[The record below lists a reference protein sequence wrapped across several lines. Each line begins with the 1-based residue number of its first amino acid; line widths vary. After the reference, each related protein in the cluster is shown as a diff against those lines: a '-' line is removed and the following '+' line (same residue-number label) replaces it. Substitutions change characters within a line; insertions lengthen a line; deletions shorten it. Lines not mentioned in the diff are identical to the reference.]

1 MPIGSGP
8 NIYRALAGP
17 NDPANDA
24 RALLGQGVAMGWGDE
39 LEAAYRAYGPGAMQ
53 AFGATLTTPGAAPP
67 PAYGK
72 ELAALGAKYAAY
84 AKRNPGRA
92 AGLEFAG
99 SVLPFLAPAGAV
111 VTGARGASRAGMA
124 GKVALQ
130 EAGIGALYGAGKGES
145 PTERAGGA
153 VAGAIINGLVG
164 GGTAAGLAYSPEI
177 KALAKKYGPQVA
189 AQYAPLLAL
198 TGLGVASSKKPTA
211 AKKPAPR
218 KPPAG
223 K

>member
-1 MPIGSGP
+1 MPIGIGN

-67 PAYGK
+67 PAYDK
-72 ELAALGAKYAAY
+72 VLPELQAKYEAY

-99 SVLPFLAPAGAV
+99 SVLPFLAPAGAA
-111 VTGARGASRAGMA
+111 VTGARGASRAA
-124 GKVALQ
+124 TVGKATLEGTAL
-130 EAGIGALYGAGKGES
+130 GALYGAGTGKTGR
-145 PTERAGGA
+145 ERVENAIGNGIFGALAGA
-153 VAGAIINGLVG
+153 VP
-164 GGTAAGLAYSPEI
+164 AAGLVYSPELL
-177 KALAKKYGPQVA
+177 ALAKKYGPQVA
-189 AQYAPLLAL
+189 LTLAGLTAPA
-198 TGLGVASSKKPTA
+198 A

-218 KPPAG
+218 KPPPR

>member
-67 PAYGK
+67 PAYDK
-72 ELAALGAKYAAY
+72 VLPELQAKYEAY

-92 AGLEFAG
+92 ATFETVG
-99 SVLPFLAPAGAV
+99 SVLPSLIPAGTV
-111 VTGARGASRAGMA
+111 VTGARGANALATGARGASRAA
-124 GKVALQ
+124 TVGKATLESTALS
-130 EAGIGALYGAGKGES
+130 ALSGAGTGKTGR
-145 PTERAGGA
+145 ERVENAIGYGLFGVPMGA
-153 VAGAIINGLVG
+153 VP
-164 GGTAAGLAYSPEI
+164 AAGLVYSPELL
-177 KALAKKYGPQVA
+177 ALAKKYGPQVA
-189 AQYAPLLAL
+189 LTLAGLTAPA
-198 TGLGVASSKKPTA
+198 A
-211 AKKPAPR
+211 AKKTAPR
-218 KPPAG
+218 KPPPR

>member
-8 NIYRALAGP
+8 NIYRAITGP
-17 NDPANDA
+17 GDPANDA
-24 RALLGQGVAMGWGDE
+24 RALLGQGAAMGWGDE

-67 PAYGK
+67 PAYDK
-72 ELAALGAKYAAY
+72 ELAALRAKYAAY
-84 AKRNPGRA
+84 AKRNPGRSA
-92 AGLEFAG
+92 ALETVG

-111 VTGARGASRAGMA
+111 VSGARGAGRAGMA

-130 EAGIGALYGAGKGES
+130 EAGIGALYGAGKGER
-145 PTERAGGA
+145 PAERAGGA
-153 VAGAIINGLVG
+153 AAGALINGLVG
-164 GGTAAGLAYSPEI
+164 GATTGALVYSPELR
-177 KALAKKYGPQVA
+177 ALAKKYGPQVA
-189 AQYAPLLAL
+189 LAL
-198 TGLGVASSKKPTA
+198 AGLTAPTA

-223 K
+223 T

>member
-8 NIYRALAGP
+8 NIYRAITGP
-17 NDPANDA
+17 GDPANDA

-67 PAYGK
+67 PAYDK
-72 ELAALGAKYAAY
+72 ELAALRAKYAAY
-84 AKRNPGRA
+84 AKRNPGRSA
-92 AGLEFAG
+92 TLETAG

-130 EAGIGALYGAGKGES
+130 EAGIGAIYGAGKGER
-145 PTERAGGA
+145 PAERVGGA
-153 VAGAIINGLVG
+153 AVGALVNGVVG
-164 GGTAAGLAYSPEI
+164 GATTGALAYSPEI
-177 KALAKKYGPQVA
+177 LAFAKKYGPQVA